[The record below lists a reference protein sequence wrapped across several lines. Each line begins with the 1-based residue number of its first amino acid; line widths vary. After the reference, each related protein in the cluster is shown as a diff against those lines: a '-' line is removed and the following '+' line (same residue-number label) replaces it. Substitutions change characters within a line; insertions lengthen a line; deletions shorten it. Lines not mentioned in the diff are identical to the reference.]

1 MGEVLE
7 GRGFRSV
14 DACRGSRV
22 LTCSASLNRFVFRG
36 AWGWVAF
43 CACST
48 EVFLERPEGAEWISA
63 VQVLDGTAAPMPLL
77 ASGESRLSL
86 SVSSRGPFTVVGYS
100 EASLQ
105 PWLDLSSAAPAENVS
120 IRGAVGCEPRL
131 PPPVWAREYEED
143 EGFRAGDTQALPPMT
158 SNLYDAYRCEG
169 EDFAAEVVC
178 EGVTMPCATEVRHL
192 QGCEFSVRTCPFLD
206 VTALLSLQPNREF
219 CLDSGPERCGFG
231 AADGSQDALQC
242 PSTGG
247 EACELRLHRTGIA
260 RLERHRKI
268 QVLEVPAR
276 APAALDSTS
285 ASSKHRLLEG
295 HGYLHDFV
303 VLRDRLVVAAR
314 ASYGEAHVCEEAAEG
329 PSRLLFFDRESGAF
343 LKESIAPSCLY
354 ALEATPDGVGF
365 LAVGVDDSAER
376 VMSLIHAD
384 QEGRVLEQAG
394 LSEHLSLDR
403 PVERVRLDS
412 VGDDR
417 FLILVSE
424 HGNAE
429 VGVRGH
435 LVPVR
440 TPSGSG
446 LELGETRV
454 YATHQADRHRRFASA
469 ARHGELI
476 AIADEANPATV
487 LWIDPTTFAVVREW
501 IPNVT
506 FNIGRL
512 PYFVHATS
520 GRPELFVSAVG
531 GAAV

>member
-1 MGEVLE
+1 M
-7 GRGFRSV
+7 
-14 DACRGSRV
+14 
-22 LTCSASLNRFVFRG
+22 LTCSASLKRFVFRG
-36 AWGWVAF
+36 VWGWIAL

-48 EVFLERPEGAEWISA
+48 EVFLEHPEGAEWISA
-63 VQVLDGTAAPMPLL
+63 VQVLDGAAAPMPLL
-77 ASGESRLSL
+77 MTSEAPLNL
-86 SVSSRGPFTVVGYS
+86 PVSARGPFTVVGYS

-105 PWLDLSSAAPAENVS
+105 PWLDLASATPVENVS
-120 IRGAVGCEPRL
+120 IQGAVGCEPRL
-131 PPPVWAREYEED
+131 PPPVWAREYVED
-143 EGFRAGDTQALPPMT
+143 EGFRAGDTEALPPMT

-178 EGVTMPCATEVRHL
+178 HGVTMPCPTEVRRLH
-192 QGCEFSVRTCPFLD
+192 GCEFSVSTCPFLD
-206 VTALLSLQPNREF
+206 VTARLSLLPNREF
-219 CLDSGPERCGFG
+219 CLDSGPERCTFG

-242 PSTGG
+242 PSTAG
-247 EACELRLHRTGIA
+247 EACELGLHPTGTMG
-260 RLERHRKI
+260 LELRRKI

-276 APAALDSTS
+276 APAALESTS

-295 HGYLHDFV
+295 QGYLHDFV

-314 ASYGEAHVCEEAAEG
+314 ARYGEAHVCEDAAEG
-329 PSRLLFFDRESGAF
+329 PSRLLFFDRESGVF
-343 LKESIAPSCLY
+343 LKESSAPSCFTS
-354 ALEATPDGVGF
+354 LEATPDGVGF

-376 VMSLIHAD
+376 VMSLVHLD
-384 QEGRVLEQAG
+384 QEGRVLEQVG
-394 LSEHLSLDR
+394 LSERLSLDR

-424 HGNAE
+424 RGTAE
-429 VGVRGH
+429 IGARGH
-435 LVPVR
+435 LLPVQ

-446 LELGETRV
+446 LQLGETRV

-469 ARHGELI
+469 TRQGDLI

-487 LWIDPTTFAVVREW
+487 LWIDPTTFAVVRDW
-501 IPNVT
+501 IPNAT

-520 GRPELFVSAVG
+520 GRPELFVSALG
-531 GAAV
+531 GAAA